1 VIDALFNFY
10 QRPLTIDFLN
20 ELRKPSK
27 KLDDDGNGSWTL
39 NDSFAMPPRVLT
51 QADAMVKYHD
61 IMGDLLW
68 FNGLHLESGNTY
80 SVSLGT

>member
-1 VIDALFNFY
+1 
-10 QRPLTIDFLN
+10 
-20 ELRKPSK
+20 
-27 KLDDDGNGSWTL
+27 
-39 NDSFAMPPRVLT
+39 
-51 QADAMVKYHD
+51 MVKYHD

>member
-1 VIDALFNFY
+1 MG
-10 QRPLTIDFLN
+10 N
-20 ELRKPSK
+20 EVV
-27 KLDDDGNGSWTL
+27 DTED
-39 NDSFAMPPRVLT
+39 DSFCHAAARTLT